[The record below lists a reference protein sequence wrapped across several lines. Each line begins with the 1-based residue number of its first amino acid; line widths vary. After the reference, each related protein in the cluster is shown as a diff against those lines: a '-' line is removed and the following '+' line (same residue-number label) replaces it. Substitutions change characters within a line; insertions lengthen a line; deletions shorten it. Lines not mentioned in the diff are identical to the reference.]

1 MELQTAVTA
10 HRTGNFEEAENIYRV
25 LIEEEPGNFV
35 AQHNL
40 GMLVLSLRGPFSA
53 MPYLKKALELNPS
66 INDFWIDYAEALT
79 QAGWLDAALNLIRQ
93 GENHVQ
99 DRDPF
104 VALRQRIQALG
115 HSQAK
120 PKQAESSKLLQ
131 AFGATNYREAEAIA
145 RYITQHEPVKGYGW
159 KFLGSA
165 CAAVGRIDESI
176 PYLKQAATML
186 PEDYEVLSNLAAAL
200 QGVGR
205 SREAERYCRQ
215 AVMLKPDFTEAHSN
229 LGNILR
235 AQGRHSEAV
244 TCHRRAMELCP
255 DFAEAHN
262 NLALVLQSIG
272 EIEEAEA
279 EYRKALALKPSLRNT
294 HSNLLFCCNYSPTKT
309 TEAIFAEYQRYNQS
323 FGILQN
329 KNEWEPHRNDQTLNR
344 RLRIGYMS
352 ADWDKHPVRHFI
364 QPIIERHDRSL
375 FELFVYSETTVEDVY
390 TKRYKAHCDHWFVT
404 KGLDAATVARKIQED
419 QIDILVDLAGHT
431 EGNRLDVFS
440 LKPAPVSISYLGYGY
455 TSGLTAI
462 DYFFGDDDF
471 TPLGCEPLFAE
482 KLWRLDRTYVY
493 RPDAGMGEVSELPA
507 VKNGHITFVTLTR
520 AIRINPLNI
529 HTWVEILN
537 TIPSSRLIINSRD
550 FTDPI
555 VANKLADKFQ
565 GFGIAHERLE
575 IGYRSP
581 PWDILRAADIA
592 LDCFP
597 HNSGTTLFESLF
609 MGLPFITLA
618 GRPSVGRLGASILHG
633 IKHPE
638 WVASSKQEY
647 VIKAVQLVSDLAH
660 LAALRHRLRNE
671 LKNSELMD
679 ETSFTRKLEI
689 AYREMWAIWVAKSQT
704 ITQETENQTP
714 SMAYDPEERIVECLR
729 MAREKHRI
737 GRINEAETLLRPLL
751 EMHSANAELNHVYG
765 ILALDQ
771 KRPEAAI
778 HYLKAALESSPDS
791 GQYWLGYIAALI
803 KLARIEDAQKSIEIV
818 RGKGLDHGA
827 IKEILKQIATLPWQ
841 LRDIQRSASRK
852 LSTATQSTTMVKVQA
867 SLAKIVGEYRSG
879 KVKEALQEADA
890 LVRRSPDDALT
901 WKAMGVLHCET
912 KNFAK
917 AIEIIQRAILL
928 NPGDKENFNN
938 LGVAFLET
946 GHLEDAELCFR
957 RALYLDHHYVE
968 ACFNLGNCL
977 RDMEF
982 AEAAETSYRYALNL
996 QPNHAAGHNNLG
1008 ALLLDLGK
1016 LAEAAEHFQL
1026 ALQQGLSK
1034 SLALSQLS
1042 LVHAY
1047 LSDYANVKPLSDEAL
1062 DLSHQDSTI
1071 WAQRLYALSYH
1082 SDLPDAEI
1090 YNEFCRWGDL
1100 QYQKIKL
1107 ASGAQFENSRDP
1119 QRKLRI
1125 GFISPDFRR
1134 HTSRFYFAALFEH
1147 YDESEIELIAYANVL
1162 NADDWTRKFKS
1173 WVDEW
1178 RDIRYLPD
1186 LDVANLIRQ
1195 DRIDILI
1202 DGCNHMRD
1210 HRLGVMALKP
1220 TPIQVTWLGS
1230 AWTSG
1235 LSTIDYVLFDPYL
1248 APAGTLARETIIHL
1262 PKCFVAYRPPE
1273 DVPAVATLPASKNR
1287 FVTFGY
1293 SGRTER
1299 LNQRVFTAWASVL
1312 KGIPNSRLILDYK
1325 PFGDD
1330 ATRKYYLSYMERCR
1344 VDVSRVLMR
1353 NSANIFDSLSEIDIL
1368 LDCFPHSGGT
1378 MLFDALWMGVPVLT
1392 LASRPPVGRIGTSLM
1407 MNLGLPEW
1415 VVQDEEEYIA
1425 RAIKLSGDLADLAD
1439 LRTQM
1444 RARMRS
1450 SPLMD
1455 EKGFAAT
1462 YISALRD
1469 MWKTWCEVK
1478 N

>member
-10 HRTGNFEEAENIYRV
+10 HRAGNFEEAENIYRL
-25 LIEEEPGNFV
+25 LIEKEPGNFV

-79 QAGWLDAALNLIRQ
+79 QAGWLDAAVTLIRQ

-99 DRDPF
+99 DHVPF
-104 VALRQRIQALG
+104 AALKQRIQALS
-115 HSQAK
+115 HSQTK
-120 PKQAESSKLLQ
+120 PKQADTSQLLQ
-131 AFGATNYREAEAIA
+131 AFAAANYLEAEAIA
-145 RYITQHEPVKGYGW
+145 RYITQCEPEKGYGW
-159 KFLGSA
+159 KLLGST

-176 PYLKQAATML
+176 PYLKQAATFL

-200 QGVGR
+200 HGVGR
-205 SREAERYCRQ
+205 SREAEHYCRQ
-215 AVMLKPDFTEAHSN
+215 ALMLKPAFSEAHSN

-244 TCHRRAMELCP
+244 ISHRRAIELRP

-279 EYRKALALKPSLRNT
+279 EYRKALALKPTLRNT

-309 TEAIFAEYQRYNQS
+309 AEAIFAEYQRYNQS
-323 FGILQN
+323 FGIP
-329 KNEWEPHRNDQTLNR
+329 KKREWGPHRNDQSLNR

-364 QPIIERHDRSL
+364 QPIIERHDRSQ
-375 FELFVYSETTVEDVY
+375 FEVFIYAETTVEDVF

-404 KGLDAATVARKIQED
+404 KGLDAAKVAKKIKED

-431 EGNRLDVFS
+431 EGNRLDVFA

-455 TSGLTAI
+455 TSGLSAI
-462 DYFFGDDDF
+462 DYFIGDDDF
-471 TPLGCEPLFAE
+471 TPKGCEPLFAE
-482 KLWRLDRTYVY
+482 KLWRLDKTYVY
-493 RPDAGMGEVSELPA
+493 RPDAEMGEVSELPA
-507 VKNGHITFVTLTR
+507 VKNGYITFVTLTR
-520 AIRINPLNI
+520 AIRINPLSTR
-529 HTWVEILN
+529 TWSGILN
-537 TIPSSRLIINSRD
+537 AIPSSRLIINSRD
-550 FTDPI
+550 FIDPI
-555 VANKLADKFQ
+555 IANKLAENFQ
-565 GFGIAHERLE
+565 ALGIARERLE

-597 HNSGTTLFESLF
+597 HNSGTTLFESLY

-638 WVASSKQEY
+638 WIASSEQEY
-647 VIKAVQLVSDLAH
+647 VEKAVQLASDLPH
-660 LAALRHRLRNE
+660 LVALRHRLRCE
-671 LKNSELMD
+671 MKNSELMS
-679 ETSFTRKLEI
+679 ESSFTRKLET
-689 AYREMWAIWVAKSQT
+689 AYREMWAIWVTQSQT
-704 ITQETENQTP
+704 TTQTAENQTY
-714 SMAYDPEERIVECLR
+714 SISCDPEDRVTECLR
-729 MAREKHRI
+729 TVREKHLI
-737 GRINEAETLLRPLL
+737 GRIKEAEALLQPLL
-751 EMHSANAELNHVYG
+751 ALHPTNPELNHEYG
-765 ILALDQ
+765 TVALDQ
-771 KRPEAAI
+771 KRPAAAI

-791 GQYWLGYIAALI
+791 GRYWLAYITALI
-803 KLARIEDAQKSIEIV
+803 KLARIEDAQKTIDFVRAKGLKHDAIEEIV
-818 RGKGLDHGA
+818 QK
-827 IKEILKQIATLPWQ
+827 IATLPW
-841 LRDIQRSASRK
+841 LSREIQQIAPHQ
-852 LSTATQSTTMVKVQA
+852 LSTATKSTTRVKVHKL
-867 SLAKIVGEYRSG
+867 LAKIVDKYRCG
-879 KVKEALQEADA
+879 KVKDALQEADA
-890 LVRRSPDDALT
+890 LVRRYPDDALT
-901 WKAMGVLHCET
+901 WKALGVLHCET
-912 KNFAK
+912 KNFTK
-917 AIEIIQRAILL
+917 AIEVIQRAILL
-928 NPGDKENFNN
+928 NPKDKENFNN
-938 LGVAFLET
+938 LGVAYLES
-946 GHLEDAELCFR
+946 GLLEDAELCFR
-957 RALYLDHHYVE
+957 RAVYLDHQYVD
-968 ACFNLGNCL
+968 AYFNLGNCL

-1016 LAEAAEHFQL
+1016 LAEAVEHFQL
-1026 ALQQGLSK
+1026 ALQKGLSR

-1042 LVHAY
+1042 LVQAY
-1047 LSDYANVKPLSDEAL
+1047 LSDYTNVKSLSDEAV
-1062 DLSHQDSTI
+1062 DLSPEDSTI

-1082 SDLPDAEI
+1082 PDLPDSEI

-1100 QYQKIKL
+1100 QYRKFKP
-1107 ASGAQFENSRDP
+1107 ASGGQFENSRSP
-1119 QRKLRI
+1119 HRKLRV

-1134 HTSRFYFAALFEH
+1134 HTSRFYFSALFEN

-1162 NADDWTRKFKS
+1162 NADDWTINFKG

-1178 RDIRYLPD
+1178 RDIRYLSD

-1220 TPIQVTWLGS
+1220 APIQVTWLGS

-1235 LSTIDYVLFDPYL
+1235 LPTIDYALFDPYL
-1248 APAGTLARETIIHL
+1248 APAGTLARETIVHL

-1273 DVPAVATLPASKNR
+1273 DVPTVAPLPASKNG

-1299 LNQRVFTAWASVL
+1299 LNHKTFTAWARIL
-1312 KGIPNSRLILDYK
+1312 EGTPNSRLILDYK

-1330 ATRKYYLSYMERCR
+1330 ATRNYYLRYMARCGM
-1344 VDVSRVLMR
+1344 DVNRVLMR
-1353 NSANIFDSLSEIDIL
+1353 NSANIFESLSEIDIL

-1378 MLFDALWMGVPVLT
+1378 MLFDALWMGVPALT

-1415 VVQDEEEYIA
+1415 VTHDEEEYIA
-1425 RAIKLSGDLADLAD
+1425 RAIKVSGDLAQLAD
-1439 LRTQM
+1439 LRAQM
-1444 RARMRS
+1444 RARMRN

-1455 EKGFAAT
+1455 EKGFAAA
-1462 YISALRD
+1462 YISALRN